1 MTLEELQ
8 ESLLIAQDTIKL
20 LEDDKR
26 SYEVRQSELEAK
38 LKQSELELSKL
49 VQHNNELFRR
59 VATIP
64 TPSIVEDNKEEV
76 IEENEKTWKEM
87 VMENYRLPNNL
98 PFNF

>member
-64 TPSIVEDNKEEV
+64 TPSIVEDNKEM
-76 IEENEKTWKEM
+76 EENEKTWKEM